1 MSKIVS
7 SRSSTWDRRSRRLLV
22 AIGLCASVSA
32 CTSEPLTLRGQL
44 CATRGCAPGCEELE
58 VSACDIN
65 DPVCRE
71 LVFQSV
77 RCVRGGRLM
86 HSPDTVVQ
94 PSLDAEPDSTSE
106 SDEPPPAGALTRL
119 AAIAT
124 ALRLLRLQ
132 GQDVTYEAAVVEANM
147 GVVARFDP
155 ENQQVMV
162 QKDEHSLEW
171 LSMLTLAHEYTHSLQ
186 DAEESLPDM
195 LERYG
200 HSAVARQ
207 GVRAFIEGE
216 AELYALLSYA
226 FMKRADIQQWNVE
239 GYARWM
245 LKNSLLAVAEA
256 ESPWYLAAATLHY
269 PVGMHVLW
277 NLWQTEGHVGVRH
290 LGDRLSARFGEW
302 VDGTLQMSGSTTG
315 LRCEAPKLADTF
327 SWIARDELGPS
338 AIFAFTVSQLDS
350 ELGVP
355 LEPAWELAKA
365 VRADELRLYAESDP
379 SVPTTSEEPFA
390 NLRPDGNVVAEW
402 AVAFESDE
410 RAAEFAAAA
419 GPQVAVQRSGA
430 QVVVSVARVPDTL
443 GRPLSKCS
451 VH

>member
-1 MSKIVS
+1 MSKTV
-7 SRSSTWDRRSRRLLV
+7 SRSSSAWDRRSSRVLAAV
-22 AIGLCASVSA
+22 GLFASFTA

-86 HSPDTVVQ
+86 HSPDTIVQ

-106 SDEPPPAGALTRL
+106 SDEPPPAGELTRL
-119 AAIAT
+119 AAVDT
-124 ALRLLRLQ
+124 ALSLLRLQ
-132 GQDVTYEAAVVEANM
+132 GQDVTYQAAVVEANM

-155 ENQQVMV
+155 ENQQVTV
-162 QKDEHSLEW
+162 QQDEHSIEW

-186 DAEESLPDM
+186 DAEESLTAM

-200 HSAVARQ
+200 HTAVTRQ

-226 FMKRADIQQWNVE
+226 FMKRADIQQWDVE

-245 LKNSLLAVAEA
+245 LKNSLLGVAQA
-256 ESPWYLAAATLHY
+256 QSPWYLAAATLHY
-269 PVGMHVLW
+269 PVGLHVLW
-277 NLWQTEGHVGVRH
+277 GLWQTQGHVGVRH
-290 LGDRLSARFGEW
+290 LGDRLSARFGGW
-302 VDGTLQMSGSTTG
+302 VDGMLQMSGSTSG
-315 LRCEAPKLADTF
+315 LQCGAPKLTDSFT
-327 SWIARDELGPS
+327 WIANDELGPS
-338 AIFAFTVSQLDS
+338 AVFAFAVSQLDS

-365 VRADELRLYAESDP
+365 VRGDQLRLYAESDP
-379 SVPTTSEEPFA
+379 LVPTTSDEPFA

-402 AVAFESDE
+402 AVAFETDE

-419 GPQVAVQRSGA
+419 GSEFAVQRSGA
-430 QVVVSVARVPDTL
+430 QVVVSVARTPDTL
-443 GRPLSKCS
+443 SRPLSKCS
-451 VH
+451 LR